1 MPLIVWT
8 DRMSVGVKLLDNDH
22 KKLVL
27 LVNNLHDGIVAGH
40 ARPKLE
46 SIFGKLV
53 EFTRLHF
60 SHEERLLAETGYQ
73 GWAAHRQEHEQL
85 LDQLIE
91 LQVRFLSGAGGAQD
105 QDVMNRL
112 RVWLFKHTQGAD
124 QDFVSHLKAKRVD
137 SILAAWDEL
146 DHVARKKPAIQP

>member
-40 ARPKLE
+40 ARPALE
-46 SIFGKLV
+46 CIFGKLV
-53 EFTRLHF
+53 DFTRLHF
-60 SHEERLLAETGYQ
+60 SHEERLLAGTSYQ
-73 GWAAHRQEHEQL
+73 GWAAHRQEHDQL
-85 LDQLIE
+85 LDQLME
-91 LQVRFLSGAGGAQD
+91 LQARFLSGAEGAKD

-112 RVWLFKHTQGAD
+112 RDWLFKHTQGAD
-124 QDFVSHLKAKRVD
+124 QDFVSHLKAKGLD
-137 SILAAWDEL
+137 SILVAWDEP
-146 DHVARKKPAIQP
+146 DNVAREKPAIQP

>member
-1 MPLIVWT
+1 MPLIVWN

-27 LVNNLHDGIVAGH
+27 LVNRLHDGVMAGY
-40 ARPKLE
+40 ARPELE

-60 SHEERLLAETGYQ
+60 SHEERLLAKTGYQ
-73 GWAAHRQEHEQL
+73 GWVAHRQEHDQL
-85 LDQLIE
+85 LNQLME
-91 LQVRFLSGAGGAQD
+91 LQAHFSSGAEGAKD

-112 RVWLFKHTQGAD
+112 RIWLFKHTQGAD
-124 QDFVSHLKAKRVD
+124 QVFVSHLKAKGVD
-137 SILAAWDEL
+137 SILATWDKL
-146 DHVARKKPAIQP
+146 DNDARVKPATQP